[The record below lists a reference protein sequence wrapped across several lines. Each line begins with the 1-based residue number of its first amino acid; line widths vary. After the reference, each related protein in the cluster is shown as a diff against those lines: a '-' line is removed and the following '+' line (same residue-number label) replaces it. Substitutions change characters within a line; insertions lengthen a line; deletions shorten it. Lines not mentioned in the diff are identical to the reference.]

1 MAQTPRSGR
10 YASIRISTGTTA
22 GLIDLLGHWE
32 ISMDLDQI
40 DASKFGTVW
49 KVPVPGMQ
57 GWSGTIEGFYEAAT
71 SSGNFNQNYLQ
82 YCMVNATKIQDV
94 RFYIDSSNNSS
105 SWQTFIIPNMSTK
118 LAGYSTNAGAY
129 ITGSRITQDKG
140 GLASMS
146 LDLLGHGPL
155 CCVLTSEAAAS
166 SDDWVKVW

>member
-10 YASIRISTGTTA
+10 YASIRISTGTTV

-71 SSGNFNQNYLQ
+71 SSGNFNQNY
-82 YCMVNATKIQDV
+82 
-94 RFYIDSSNNSS
+94 
-105 SWQTFIIPNMSTK
+105 
-118 LAGYSTNAGAY
+118 
-129 ITGSRITQDKG
+129 
-140 GLASMS
+140 
-146 LDLLGHGPL
+146 
-155 CCVLTSEAAAS
+155 
-166 SDDWVKVW
+166 